1 MDSGSNASL
10 TQGNEQE
17 NTGTSSVTSKNQQ
30 VPGSESV
37 SAQSMQGNVE
47 ENVDDVSSI
56 VDQGTNNFHKKL
68 MVF

>member
-1 MDSGSNASL
+1 MDSGL

-17 NTGTSSVTSKNQQ
+17 NTGASSVTSENQQ

-47 ENVDDVSSI
+47 VNVADVSSI
-56 VDQGTNNFHKKL
+56 VHQGTNNFHKKL